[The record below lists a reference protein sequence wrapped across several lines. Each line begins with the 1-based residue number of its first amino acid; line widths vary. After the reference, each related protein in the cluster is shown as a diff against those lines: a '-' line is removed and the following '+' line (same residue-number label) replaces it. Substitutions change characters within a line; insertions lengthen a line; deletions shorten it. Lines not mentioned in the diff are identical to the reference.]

1 MRSTETSSNPL
12 VRRGVPWSTD
22 LVIAAAAVIC
32 TMVMWLCTVQLG
44 GVDLVVAI
52 DNEVRHISGVAVA
65 LSAGMAAI
73 LGLIALR
80 ALERLTP
87 KALLIWTSVAVVGAA
102 LSVLGPLSATSTEAA
117 GTLLGM
123 HGVVAA
129 VVLVGAWRS
138 RRHPAVRGRGGV

>member
-1 MRSTETSSNPL
+1 MSSTETSMTST

-32 TMVMWLCTVQLG
+32 TTVMWLCAVQLG
-44 GVDLVVAI
+44 GVNLVVAL
-52 DNEVRHISGVAVA
+52 DDEVRHISGVAVA
-65 LSAGMAAI
+65 LSAGVAAI

-80 ALERLTP
+80 GLERLTP
-87 KALLIWTSVAVVGAA
+87 KALHVWTAVTVVVAA
-102 LSVLGPLSATSTEAA
+102 LSALGPLSAPSSEVA

-138 RRHPAVRGRGGV
+138 RRSAR

>member
-1 MRSTETSSNPL
+1 MWSTETSANST

-32 TMVMWLCTVQLG
+32 TMVMWLCTVQVG
-44 GVDLVVAI
+44 GVNLAVVN
-52 DNEVRHISGVAVA
+52 DNEVRHVSGVAVA
-65 LSAGMAAI
+65 LSAGLAAI

-80 ALERLTP
+80 GLERLTP
-87 KALLIWTSVAVVGAA
+87 KALPIWTSVAVVAVA
-102 LSVLGPLSATSTEAA
+102 LSALGPLSATSSEVA

-129 VVLVGAWRS
+129 VVLAGAWRS
-138 RRHPAVRGRGGV
+138 RRPAIR

>member
-1 MRSTETSSNPL
+1 MSSTETMSKST
-12 VRRGVPWSTD
+12 VRSGVPWSTD

-32 TMVMWLCTVQLG
+32 AMFLWLSAVQLG
-44 GVDLVVAI
+44 GVDLVVGS
-52 DNEVRHISGVAVA
+52 DDEVRHISGVAVA
-65 LSAGMAAI
+65 LSAGVAAM

-80 ALERLTP
+80 GLQRFMSNA
-87 KALLIWTSVAVVGAA
+87 IQVWTGVVVLVTA
-102 LSVLGPLSATSTEAA
+102 LSALGPLSATSSDVA

-138 RRHPAVRGRGGV
+138 R